1 VWIPEGTFKIPGH
14 LILNNITFK
23 GAGMWRSTVVGAAL
37 HAGGT
42 LSLDSPV
49 YEVMNGGVFPA
60 GLEPRKRA
68 MTLETL
74 LTMSSGYWCDDTD
87 PKAPGNE
94 ETMLDQDAQP
104 DYLKYTLDLPMATDP
119 GENAVYCSINPNLA
133 LGLVGRATGESPLY
147 SFDRLVGGPL
157 QIRRYAWPY
166 DPVGHPYGGGGAQFL
181 PRDFMKF
188 GQLMLDGGV
197 WHGKRILSA
206 DFVKRASSPMYQLGS
221 MKYGYAWWSMDYPHK
236 NRTVHAFA
244 ALGNGGQNVIVVP
257 DLDLVVAVYASNY
270 GDRVMMDIQ
279 NDLVPKQILSAVKDA
294 RPKP

>member
-1 VWIPEGTFKIPGH
+1 VGHCRFAGTRGRTIPF
-14 LILNNITFK
+14 
-23 GAGMWRSTVVGAAL
+23 
-37 HAGGT
+37 
-42 LSLDSPV
+42 
-49 YEVMNGGVFPA
+49 
-60 GLEPRKRA
+60 
-68 MTLETL
+68 
-74 LTMSSGYWCDDTD
+74 
-87 PKAPGNE
+87 
-94 ETMLDQDAQP
+94 
-104 DYLKYTLDLPMATDP
+104 
-119 GENAVYCSINPNLA
+119 
-133 LGLVGRATGESPLY
+133 
-147 SFDRLVGGPL
+147 
-157 QIRRYAWPY
+157 
-166 DPVGHPYGGGGAQFL
+166 GHPYGGGGAQFL